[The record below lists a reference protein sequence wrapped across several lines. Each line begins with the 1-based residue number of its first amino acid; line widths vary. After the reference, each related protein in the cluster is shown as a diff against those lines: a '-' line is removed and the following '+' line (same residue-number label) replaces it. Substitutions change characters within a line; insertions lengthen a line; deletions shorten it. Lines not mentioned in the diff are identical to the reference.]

1 MQAAAERERE
11 RMSTEVDG
19 VAVAHVEKVRTRGTA
34 EAEELRKLAEDDIT
48 GIHAWT
54 KAETARIREEAE
66 RRIGVR
72 REELDGYLV
81 RHTALI
87 DGEVG
92 QIDGAVEDYHRQLDA
107 FFDRLSAETN
117 PAEFARLAD
126 DLPEPPDLAR
136 VGADARAAAVAELAR
151 EEDAAEPIDLAAKR
165 DDHWQGPAGDGGSQ
179 QLGAF
184 DPGARG
190 PELVPVMD
198 EVKESAEAPAA
209 AEAPAPVPDAPAAHD
224 GAVASARMP
233 IETVIPPV
241 ADPRSQP
248 GRREGVVHAGR
259 GRDRGDDAVP
269 AVAGPPAPPGVPAQG
284 LTPGASL
291 APRISPRSAQR
302 SGVSPIGTAAVVPA
316 APSRRSRPVI
326 QSRYHGDHVLAP
338 ARPPFPSWYSA

>member
-1 MQAAAERERE
+1 MYSPELDPAGPTGVPEAAADGVSLAAVADPAISLDAPRSNRGFLNELSQAMQAAAERERE

-19 VAVAHVEKVRTRGTA
+19 VAEAHVDKVRTRGAA

-72 REELDGYLV
+72 RHELDTYLV

-92 QIDGAVEDYHRQLDA
+92 QIGSAVEDYHHHLDA
-107 FFDRLSAETN
+107 FFDRLSAESN

-151 EEDAAEPIDLAAKR
+151 EEDVEEPIDLGAGGP
-165 DDHWQGPAGDGGSQ
+165 GPAGDGGSQ

-198 EVKESAEAPAA
+198 DAAGTPDASAETETPAPAA
-209 AEAPAPVPDAPAAHD
+209 DAPAVPE
-224 GAVASARMP
+224 GAVASVKMP

-241 ADPRSQP
+241 AGEKPAAA
-248 GRREGVVHAGR
+248 HAK
-259 GRDRGDDAVP
+259 AATTP
-269 AVAGPPAPPGVPAQG
+269 VAAAAEATMRF
-284 LTPGASL
+284 LRSL
-291 APRISPRSAQR
+291 AHQPR
-302 SGVSPIGTAAVVPA
+302 PA
-316 APSRRSRPVI
+316 S
-326 QSRYHGDHVLAP
+326 QYKD
-338 ARPPFPSWYSA
+338 